1 MLQQIRDGL
10 GRWVFGLI
18 IGLIAISFV
27 FWGIDFNIGTPTF
40 AAKVNGEEIPL
51 VDFQRDYQQQQNLY
65 QQQTRSELTDPIR
78 EELRRSVV
86 ERLISVEALHQR
98 AENNGFRVS
107 DERLTEFLQSIPQFQ
122 IDGEFSMDAYR
133 AFLVNQ
139 GLAPSQ
145 FEEQQR
151 QRLGIEDLRDGLAES
166 AFYTPAEF
174 RRYIELVN
182 QRRQVGY
189 GLFEAASFLES
200 VEVSE
205 DDIEAYYADN
215 GAEFQ
220 TEESVDLE
228 YVRLRLDDIAA
239 TISVTEEDL
248 RAYYDQVA
256 QRFVTEE
263 QRKARHILFAG
274 PGEESTAKAEAALAR
289 LEAGEDF
296 AALAA
301 ELSDDGGTK
310 NQGGDLGWVIRGQMV
325 GPFENALF
333 SMEEGAIEG
342 PVQTQFGAHIIQ
354 FEALQAGTQRSFED
368 VKDELTAEY
377 QTTRAEDEYYDRAN
391 RLADS
396 AFENLNS
403 LAPVA
408 EELALELQRLP
419 GFTAQGGYEEFPVS
433 APIAAAAFSPQ
444 VLTDGENSPLVR
456 LSEGDVVVLRV
467 SQHYPPQAKP
477 LEEVTQEIREIIRL
491 ERAQELAA
499 ESGAAFRQRLESGED
514 PATAASSLN
523 GTWFAETW
531 WTRSGTET
539 APIRLLQLA
548 FQTPA
553 NDGANVNSTRTASG
567 DYGVI
572 RVSSVEAGQPSAIPR
587 AERDNRKLQLASQA
601 GLLELAAYVEEVRDS
616 AKVQI
621 PPDVLTQDLQL

>member
-40 AAKVNGEEIPL
+40 AAKVNGEKIPL

-65 QQQTRSELTDPIR
+65 QQQTRAELTDPVR

-98 AENNGFRVS
+98 AKKSGFRVS

-133 AFLVNQ
+133 AFLAGQ
-139 GLAPSQ
+139 GLAPTQ

-182 QRRQVGY
+182 QRREVGY
-189 GLFEAASFLES
+189 ALFEAASFLES
-200 VEVSE
+200 VEVSDAE
-205 DDIEAYYADN
+205 VEAYYADN

-220 TEESVDLE
+220 TEEAVDLE
-228 YVRLRLDDIAA
+228 YVRLRLEDIAA
-239 TISVTEEDL
+239 TISATDEDL
-248 RAYYDQVA
+248 RDYYDQVA

-333 SMEEGAIEG
+333 AMEEGAIEG

-354 FEALQAGTQRSFED
+354 FEALQPGTQRSFED
-368 VKDELTAEY
+368 AKAELVAEY

-391 RLADS
+391 RLADA
-396 AFENLNS
+396 AFENLTA

-408 EELALELQRLP
+408 EELGLELQRLP
-419 GFTAQGGYEEFPVS
+419 GFTAQGGYEAFPVS

-444 VLTDGENSPLVR
+444 VLADGENSPPVQ

-467 SQHYPPQAKP
+467 SEHYPPSPKP
-477 LEEVTQEIREIIRL
+477 LVDVTDEIRELIRL

-499 ESGAAFRQRLESGED
+499 ESGESFRARLESGED
-514 PATAASSLN
+514 PEAAAESLN
-523 GTWFAETW
+523 GTWFPEAW
-531 WTRSGTET
+531 WTRSGADA
-539 APIRLLQLA
+539 APIRLHQLA

-553 NDGANVNSTRTASG
+553 TEGNNVDSTVTASG
-567 DYGVI
+567 DFGVI
-572 RVSSVEAGQPSAIPR
+572 RVSSVEAGQPGAIPR
-587 AERDNRKLQLASQA
+587 AERDNRKLQLAGQA
-601 GLLELAAYVEEVRDS
+601 GLLELAAYVEGVRDG

-621 PPDVLTQDLQL
+621 PPDVLTQDF

>member
-40 AAKVNGEEIPL
+40 AAKVNGEKIPL
-51 VDFQRDYQQQQNLY
+51 VDFQRDYQQQQNIY

-86 ERLISVEALHQR
+86 DRLVSIEALHQR
-98 AENNGFRVS
+98 AEKSGFRVS
-107 DERLTEFLQSIPQFQ
+107 DERLTDFLQSIPQFQ

-133 AFLVNQ
+133 AYLVNQ

-151 QRLGIEDLRDGLAES
+151 QRLGIEDLRDGLAQS

-189 GLFEAASFLES
+189 ALFEASSFVDA

-205 DDIEAYYADN
+205 PEVETYYSEN

-228 YVRLRLDDIAA
+228 YVRLRLEDVAA
-239 TISVTEEDL
+239 NVSVTEEDL
-248 RAYYDQVA
+248 IGYYEQVA
-256 QRFVTEE
+256 ERFVTEE

-274 PGEESTAKAEAALAR
+274 PGEESTAKAQAALER
-289 LEAGEDF
+289 LAAGEDF

-310 NQGGDLGWVIRGQMV
+310 NRGGDLGWVIRGQMV

-333 SMEEGAIEG
+333 AMEEGAIEG

-354 FEALQAGTQRSFED
+354 FDELRAGTQRSFDE
-368 VKDELTAEY
+368 VRDELIAEF
-377 QTTRAEDEYYDRAN
+377 QTNRAEDEYYDRAN
-391 RLADS
+391 RLADE
-396 AFENLNS
+396 AFENLNT

-408 EELALELQRLP
+408 EALGLELQTLP
-419 GFTAQGGYEEFPVS
+419 GFTAQGGYEVFPAS
-433 APIAAAAFSPQ
+433 EPIALAAFSPQ
-444 VLTDGENSPLVR
+444 VLIDGENSPLVT

-467 SQHYPPQAKP
+467 SQHYPPQPKP
-477 LEEVTQEIREIIRL
+477 LEEVAEEIRGIMQL
-491 ERAQELAA
+491 ERAQERAA
-499 ESGAAFRQRLESGED
+499 EAGETFRSRIESGD
-514 PATAASSLN
+514 DAASVAENLN
-523 GTWFAETW
+523 GTWSEETW
-531 WTRSGTET
+531 WTRSDAGS
-539 APIRLLQLA
+539 APIRLRQLA
-548 FQTPA
+548 FQAPTSEA
-553 NDGANVNSTRTASG
+553 ASIDSAATATG
-567 DYGVI
+567 DYGVV
-572 RVSSVEAGQPSAIPR
+572 RVTAVEPGSPSAIPR

-601 GLLELAAYVEEVRDS
+601 GLLELSAYVEGVRDN

-621 PPDVLTQDLQL
+621 PPDVLTQDF